1 MHTQYYSGVLYF
13 PLPRVPPACQ
23 NASASTRF
31 DLGSRSAAPAPRCRV
46 GAALARVLDRAI
58 ARPGGTR
65 DHSLA
70 FPDGAPLHRRR
81 IMFRLLIAALCLSAA
96 SAYNGAAPVG
106 KTTVF
111 TGSKNSN
118 IYRTAAPSPLAA
130 PAQVRSPVVYMSGA
144 EEVVQYEQ
152 FDPIKLAVWIV
163 PWLIILVKTN
173 GIGPAM

>member
-1 MHTQYYSGVLYF
+1 M
-13 PLPRVPPACQ
+13 
-23 NASASTRF
+23 
-31 DLGSRSAAPAPRCRV
+31 
-46 GAALARVLDRAI
+46 LDRAI

-144 EEVVQYEQ
+144 EEVVQYEL